1 MKKQALLLN
10 ITQLGYKHLDYIRDM
25 RNHASAAHPNHNEIT
40 GLQLASWLET
50 CIQEVIVQQLI
61 MNNE

>member
-1 MKKQALLLN
+1 MSTA
-10 ITQLGYKHLDYIRDM
+10 IMRSAIDYIRDM

-50 CIQEVIVQQLI
+50 CIQEVIGKEPEGAVIEVKKL
-61 MNNE
+61 